1 MPEDHVRGMRDIKQG
16 FSSLTIENWRQFQ
29 SVRIAFHPQLTVLT
43 GANGSGKTTIL
54 TILGRHF
61 NWNRA
66 FSSEPMSE
74 GEIRR
79 WRTISRIKEEAFA
92 GGSVDIGALTYGTNT
107 STPIRVPQNDSTETR
122 IDYNVELPTQ
132 QPVDGAYLTSHRIV
146 SGNYVPVGEIPT
158 SFANAEALFEE
169 YTNEVRTKWQ
179 NSNTGRSPQLAFKRA
194 LIAAAIFGN
203 AGNEYVEPN
212 PLAQDIWKGYL
223 QILQDVMP
231 ESIGFSS
238 IRVRMPDVILE
249 TATGNFVID
258 EASGGISAI
267 LEIAWQIFLR
277 SRTKQRFTV
286 LIDEPEN
293 HLHPSLQ
300 REIMPSLL
308 RAFPDV
314 QFIVATHSPFVVTST
329 ADSAVYAL
337 SFNANRLVEAREL
350 DYANKAASADETL
363 RNVLGVP
370 STMPTWA
377 VQVFDEIVERHTRQ
391 PLSEESVK
399 GLRDELKRNGLAT
412 EFPEALLQVTKDV
425 ESGNN

>member
-1 MPEDHVRGMRDIKQG
+1 
-16 FSSLTIENWRQFQ
+16 
-29 SVRIAFHPQLTVLT
+29 
-43 GANGSGKTTIL
+43 
-54 TILGRHF
+54 
-61 NWNRA
+61 
-66 FSSEPMSE
+66 
-74 GEIRR
+74 
-79 WRTISRIKEEAFA
+79 
-92 GGSVDIGALTYGTNT
+92 
-107 STPIRVPQNDSTETR
+107 
-122 IDYNVELPTQ
+122 
-132 QPVDGAYLTSHRIV
+132 
-146 SGNYVPVGEIPT
+146 
-158 SFANAEALFEE
+158 
-169 YTNEVRTKWQ
+169 
-179 NSNTGRSPQLAFKRA
+179 
-194 LIAAAIFGN
+194 
-203 AGNEYVEPN
+203 
-212 PLAQDIWKGYL
+212 
-223 QILQDVMP
+223 
-231 ESIGFSS
+231 
-238 IRVRMPDVILE
+238 MPDVILE

>member
-1 MPEDHVRGMRDIKQG
+1 MRDIKQG